1 MVLAAYEWT
10 FWIGV
15 ILAISSILLVIAVFV
30 GYLVKVV
37 RPQYP
42 PNPDR

>member
-1 MVLAAYEWT
+1 MVYAAHEWT

-15 ILAISSILLVIAVFV
+15 ILAIGSVLVVIALFI